1 MRIATVLLIMLIFLG
16 CADKEKIATLEE
28 KNTQLEAEYNLLLKE
43 STVKNNFIEEYTRT
57 INEVY
62 DNLEKIREREGFIS
76 KASQKIEKN
85 ESVSLREQMLSDI
98 SSIDSYLQ
106 SSKKSL
112 RQLKA
117 RMKKSQVKMESLEK
131 MVETLNNTIEEKE
144 KHIAELKTQTEQL
157 TIKIAE
163 VEGQLH
169 EKEEL
174 IEKQN
179 QQLNTVFY
187 IIGTEEELREK
198 GIIEVKGGFLGFGKT
213 KRISSSLNY
222 DYFTRTN
229 ISNVDRIPIYIN
241 NPERV
246 NIISPHNPGS
256 YTLAPGGENETVLE
270 IINPEEF
277 WKSKYLVILYKS

>member
-1 MRIATVLLIMLIFLG
+1 MRILTVLFMMLIFLG
-16 CADKEKIATLEE
+16 CADKEKIAQLEE
-28 KNTQLEAEYNLLLKE
+28 KNNQLESEYNLMLKE
-43 STVKNNFIEEYTRT
+43 SSMKNNFIEEYTRT

-76 KASQKIEKN
+76 KASKKIEKN
-85 ESVSLREQMLSDI
+85 ESVSLKQQMLSDI

-106 SSKKSL
+106 SSRKSL
-112 RQLKA
+112 RELKS
-117 RMKKSQVKMESLEK
+117 RMKESQMKIESLEK
-131 MVETLNNTIEEKE
+131 MVETLNRTIEEKE
-144 KHIAELKTQTEQL
+144 KHTAELKVQTEQL
-157 TIKIAE
+157 TLKIAE

-187 IIGTEEELREK
+187 IIGTEDELKEK
-198 GIIEVKGGFLGFGKT
+198 GVIEEKGGFLGLGKT
-213 KRISSSLNY
+213 KRIVSNLNY

-229 ISNVDRIPIYIN
+229 ISNLGRIPIYIGLD
-241 NPERV
+241 RV
-246 NIISPHNPGS
+246 NIISPHNPKS
-256 YTLAPGGENETVLE
+256 YTLVPREENETVLE
-270 IINPEEF
+270 ITNPDEF